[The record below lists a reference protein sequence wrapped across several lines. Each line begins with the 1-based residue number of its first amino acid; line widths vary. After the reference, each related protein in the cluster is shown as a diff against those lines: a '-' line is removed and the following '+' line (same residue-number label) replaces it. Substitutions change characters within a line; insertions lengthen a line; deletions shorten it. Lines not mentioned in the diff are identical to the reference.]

1 MARNYLINKHMDDTV
16 HIMRLILGS
25 NSGSLVDRQVGCT
38 EGEGTSSLKE
48 KVTTHLG
55 AGSNKKI
62 TALPPSN
69 YLQDKSMEYI
79 WQMSKNTGIYLSL
92 LSHDRHIID
101 TWQIGCHARE
111 KN

>member
-1 MARNYLINKHMDDTV
+1 MARNYLINKHMDDTSN
-16 HIMRLILGS
+16 IRLFILS
-25 NSGSLVDRQVGCT
+25 DISGSLMDGKWVGT

-69 YLQDKSMEYI
+69 YLQVKTMPYLWVMPE
-79 WQMSKNTGIYLSL
+79 NTGEYLCSTVHD
-92 LSHDRHIID
+92 SHYFDAIV
-101 TWQIGCHARE
+101 
-111 KN
+111 K